1 MADITE
7 IDSDTGFGY
16 YTPTTTSKRKIVEG
30 WYPSHIIHATVN
42 PPRMIRKK
50 HKAKIY
56 HLRVEIAATS
66 GYQVRDKD
74 NAEISTSEYAGR
86 ELYHNGIFFFL
97 FPREEDTFEENN
109 EGNKLY
115 AEFLNAISVPL
126 EKVEVDGVYKYY
138 LPEIEPATALGKPV
152 LVYAK
157 QSKPFIGRQGDKI
170 SPMQIKYVRKWSG
183 GEPIKVE
190 GLRLPI

>member
-7 IDSDTGFGY
+7 ITNETGFGY
-16 YTPTTTSKRKIVEG
+16 YTPPTTSKKPIVEG

-50 HKAKIY
+50 YK
-56 HLRVEIAATS
+56 AATS
-66 GYQVRDKD
+66 GYHINDKD
-74 NAEISTSEYAGR
+74 GVEISTSEYAGR

-97 FPREEDTFEENN
+97 FPREEDTFKENN

-115 AEFLNAISVPL
+115 AEFLHAIDVPL
-126 EKVEVDGVYKYY
+126 EKVEVDGEYKYY
-138 LPEIEPATALGKPV
+138 LPEIEPSVTLGKPV
-152 LVYAK
+152 LVYVRK
-157 QSKPFIGRQGDKI
+157 SKPFIGRQGDKI

-183 GEPIKVE
+183 GEPIKIE